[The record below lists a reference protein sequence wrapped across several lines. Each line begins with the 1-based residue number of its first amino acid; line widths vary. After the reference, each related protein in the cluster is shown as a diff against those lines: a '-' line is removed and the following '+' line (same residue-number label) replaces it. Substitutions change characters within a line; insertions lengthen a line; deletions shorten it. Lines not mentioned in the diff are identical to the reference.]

1 MKKFWILL
9 SVLAGSLIL
18 SSLIPQTAS
27 GRKAKFLHSENAIKG
42 RYIVVL
48 NEKYIGSDAAAP
60 AVESEALSLGYQYGG
75 KVREIYSNALKGYV
89 LEADEA
95 TAVNLSNDPR
105 VAIVEEDAVIS
116 VADTQAN
123 ATWGLDRI
131 DQRPLPLNSLYT
143 YQTTAAN
150 VHAYVIDSG
159 VRPTHTEFG
168 GRATADVN
176 ILPDGRDGTDCHGH
190 GTHVAGTI
198 GGATWGV
205 AKNVRIHGVRV
216 LACDGTG
223 SISYLILGIDWV
235 TSNHIKPAV
244 ANISI
249 ATSGISNALDSAI
262 QNSIN
267 AGITYVIAAG
277 NANMDA
283 CNFSPSRAPA
293 AITVGATTNTDQRAS
308 YSNWGSC
315 VDVWAPG
322 SGITSASYL
331 NDYDSRVMSGTSMA
345 APHVA
350 GVAALYLAAN
360 PTATPAA
367 VTQAIVNSAT
377 PNAISGLDASSP
389 NKMVY
394 SWLGSNP
401 PSGTVIIRKQAIRR
415 TESNL
420 NPQFPYAAQN
430 FVTSSFVLQPNNQI
444 SDPSVSAFGNPNM
457 ITVTEDPVS
466 GWVLTGITCVE
477 TAGNGQTN
485 IVNSTVDLAN
495 RKANIIVE
503 PGEQVDCTFT
513 SQELAPSASFAY
525 VTGRVVS
532 ADGRGISRA
541 SLTLLD
547 TETGQLHTATT
558 NSFGFYRFD
567 GVEVS
572 HLYNLQLLPSAR
584 LGISGDS
591 RTFTLLEDL
600 AGVDFVLG
608 P

>member
-1 MKKFWILL
+1 MKKFWILFT
-9 SVLAGSLIL
+9 VVAGLIL
-18 SSLIPQTAS
+18 LTSMVSPTAS
-27 GRKAKFLHSENAIKG
+27 GRKSRFLRSENSIPG

-48 NEKYIGSDAAAP
+48 NEKYIGNDAVAP
-60 AVESEALSLGYQYGG
+60 MVESEALSLAFQYGG
-75 KVREIYSNALKGYV
+75 NVREIYSNALKGYI
-89 LEADEA
+89 LESDE
-95 TAVNLSNDPR
+95 TAAINLSNDPR
-105 VAIVEEDAVIS
+105 VAFVEEDAAIS

-131 DQRPLPLNSLYT
+131 DQRALPLNTQYS

-159 VRPTHTEFG
+159 VRPTHVEFG

-176 ILPDGRDGTDCHGH
+176 VLPDGRDGTDCHGH

-249 ATSGISNALDSAI
+249 ATSGISNALDNAI

-322 SGITSASYL
+322 TAITSASYL
-331 NDYDSRVMSGTSMA
+331 NDTDSRVMSGTSMA
-345 APHVA
+345 SPHVA
-350 GVAALYLAAN
+350 GVAALYLSAN
-360 PTATPAA
+360 PTASPAA

-377 PNAISGLDASSP
+377 QNAISGLDAASP
-389 NKMVY
+389 NKLVY
-394 SWLGSNP
+394 SWLTSNP
-401 PSGTVIIRKQAIRR
+401 PAGSVIIRKQAIRR

-420 NPQFPYAAQN
+420 NPQFPYDAQN
-430 FVTSSFVLQPNNQI
+430 FVASSFVLQPNNQI

-457 ITVTEDPVS
+457 ITVTENQVP
-466 GWVLTGITCVE
+466 GWALTGISCVE
-477 TAGNGQTN
+477 TAGNGQAN
-485 IVNSTVDLAN
+485 IINSTVDLAN

-503 PGEQVDCTFT
+503 PGEQVVCTFT
-513 SQELAPSASFAY
+513 SQEIAPSASFATI
-525 VTGRVVS
+525 TGRVVS
-532 ADGRGISRA
+532 IDGRGISRA
-541 SLTLLD
+541 RLTLLD
-547 TETGQLHTATT
+547 TETGQTVVATT
-558 NSFGFYRFD
+558 NSFGFYRFE
-567 GVEVS
+567 GIEVS
-572 HLYNLQLLPSAR
+572 HLYNLQLEPSLR

-600 AGVDFVLG
+600 AGVDFVIG

>member
-1 MKKFWILL
+1 MKKFWIIFSLFIGLVAAAILL
-9 SVLAGSLIL
+9 
-18 SSLIPQTAS
+18 PQNAS
-27 GRKAKFLHSENAIKG
+27 GRKAKFLRAENAIKG

-48 NEKYIGSDAAAP
+48 NEKYIDKSAVAP
-60 AVESEALSLGYQYGG
+60 AIESEALSLAAQYGG
-75 KVREIYSNALKGYV
+75 NVREIYSNALKGYV

-95 TAVNLSNDPR
+95 AAINLSNDPR
-105 VAIVEEDAVIS
+105 IAIVEEDSVIS
-116 VADTQAN
+116 ATDTQAN

-131 DQRPLPLNSLYT
+131 DQRALPLNTQYS
-143 YQTTAAN
+143 YQTTASN
-150 VHAYVIDSG
+150 VHVYVIDSG
-159 VRPTHTEFG
+159 VRPTHTDFG

-176 ILPDGRDGTDCHGH
+176 LLPDGRDGTDCLGH

-198 GGATWGV
+198 GSATWGV
-205 AKNVRIHGVRV
+205 AKGVRIHGVRV

-223 SISYLILGIDWV
+223 SLSYLILGIDWV

-249 ATSGISNALDSAI
+249 TNSGVSAALDSAI

-267 AGITYVIAAG
+267 AGITYVISAG
-277 NANMDA
+277 NSNLDA
-283 CNFSPSRAPA
+283 CNYSPGRVPA
-293 AITVGATTNTDQRAS
+293 AITVGAIGSTDQKAS

-322 SGITSASYL
+322 TGITSVSYA
-331 NDYDSRVMSGTSMA
+331 NDFDSRVMSGTSMA

-360 PTATPAA
+360 PTASPAA
-367 VTQAIVNSAT
+367 VSQAISNSAT
-377 PNAISGLDASSP
+377 PSVIGGLDPASP
-389 NKMVY
+389 NRLVY
-394 SWLGSNP
+394 SWLSSNP

-415 TESNL
+415 TESNI

-430 FVTSSFVLQPNNQI
+430 FVQSSFVLQPNNQI
-444 SDPSVSAFGNPNM
+444 ADPSVAAFGNPNM
-457 ITVTEDPVS
+457 ITVTENPVP
-466 GWVLTGITCVE
+466 GWALTGITCIE
-477 TAGNGQTN
+477 TAGSGQTN

-513 SQELAPSASFAY
+513 SQEISPSASNAS
-525 VTGRVVS
+525 VTGRVVTP
-532 ADGRGISRA
+532 DGRGIRGA
-541 SLTLLD
+541 RLTLLD
-547 TETGQLHTATT
+547 METGEVSVATT

-567 GVEVS
+567 GIQVAR
-572 HLYNLQLLPSAR
+572 LYNLQLNASAR
-584 LGISGDS
+584 LGINGDS
-591 RTFTLLEDL
+591 RSFTLTEDL
-600 AGVDFVLG
+600 AGIDFIAS